1 MQFLENLHAGLVVVR
16 EAASGLTV
24 GQQLVR
30 FLQDFDASECQGSDC
45 DIVGLFITTS
55 LTASYEGLTDLTADS
70 SLTVVTLVN

>member
-1 MQFLENLHAGLVVVR
+1 MWNGPARYRPVR
-16 EAASGLTV
+16 SGGTKV
-24 GQQLVR
+24 IDIVNFAIF